1 MHEMLCG
8 GSNRFEASVLNQH
21 MRALLFAD
29 SSWSAWQ
36 MIVSIVYLEL
46 DSVVAA
52 IDLSHARTAKV
63 KTGLKCRPD
72 ACSCCAGA
80 SLPDNSANR
89 QVVLDIFGSCSS
101 RLLLAFVRHSAVAF
115 EICHAH
121 TA

>member
-1 MHEMLCG
+1 MLCG

-21 MRALLFAD
+21 MRTLLFAD
-29 SSWSAWQ
+29 SSWSTWQ

-46 DSVVAA
+46 DSVFAA

-63 KTGLKCRPD
+63 QTALKCGPD
-72 ACSCCAGA
+72 ACSRCAGA

-89 QVVLDIFGSCSS
+89 QVVLDVFGSCSS

-115 EICHAH
+115 EICHAP